1 MFLLNLDLFDSFICF
16 SNLLNR
22 PYFQTFYRFN
32 NIEKYLDLFTQLLNH
47 HLPKLSAH
55 FSQMSIEPN
64 CFALDWFFTIYSKSL
79 PLDVVSRIWDLF
91 FRDGDAF
98 IFRTAIAILS
108 LYEERL
114 CQLDTFHCLQFLTR
128 LPDDLNATTLFKAI
142 DKINFEQTSC
152 ELFYLIAWARGEEK
166 QQGGLLFFGAFP
178 AGHFRFRYRY
188 REQMAIEKAPRACV
202 TYVFVRLFVRR
213 FF

>member
-1 MFLLNLDLFDSFICF
+1 MFLLNLDLFDSFLCF
-16 SNLLNR
+16 ANLLHR

-32 NIEKYLDLFTQLLNH
+32 NIEKYLQLFSDLLNA

-55 FSQMSIEPN
+55 FQQMSIEAN

-91 FRDGDAF
+91 FRDGDVF

-128 LPDDLNATTLFKAI
+128 LPEDLNGTTLFKAI
-142 DKINFEQTSC
+142 DQIHFDSDSS
-152 ELFYLIAWARGEEK
+152 ELFDLIA
-166 QQGGLLFFGAFP
+166 
-178 AGHFRFRYRY
+178 
-188 REQMAIEKAPRACV
+188 
-202 TYVFVRLFVRR
+202 
-213 FF
+213 